1 MFNSNKDNWYRE
13 VKGNNIG
20 RDFIIGDLHGYYSLL
35 MTGLK
40 KVDFDFSKDR
50 LFSVGD
56 LVDRGPEPLECLNLL
71 KEKWFYPVMGNHE
84 YMLLSSLGQRL
95 GLLNTIQSFLYTD
108 RRKRNKEKIHFIEYL
123 KLINDMPIVIKV
135 NDNKIPFYIIHAA
148 RPIKNDIIWDD
159 NIFDVHKNKSLRN
172 KYLKQMLWG
181 RKLSKQAMLDN
192 NILHTKHL
200 YSNNENN
207 LNLNLDLINDR
218 YPFEKSSSVTYS
230 GHTIMDKIV
239 FHRSHIF
246 IDGGRYRGGDLRII
260 EHNDTI
266 EKIVNYQGKGG
277 IIPSSCDIGSL
288 TFGS

>member
-1 MFNSNKDNWYRE
+1 MFNGNKNNWYKE

-35 MTGLK
+35 MDGLK
-40 KVDFDFSKDR
+40 KLKFDFNKDR

-56 LVDRGPEPLECLNLL
+56 LVDRGPEPIECLNLL
-71 KEKWFYPVMGNHE
+71 KEDWFYPVMGNHE

-108 RRKRNKEKIHFIEYL
+108 RRKRNKEKVHFIEYL

-135 NDNKIPFYIIHAA
+135 NDNKVPFYIIHAA
-148 RPIKNDIIWDD
+148 RPIKNNIIWDD
-159 NIFDVHKNKSLRN
+159 NIFDIHRSKSLRS

-181 RKLSKQAMLDN
+181 RKLSKQAMFDN
-192 NILHTKHL
+192 NILHMKHL

-207 LNLNLDLINDR
+207 LHLELNSINDS
-218 YPFEKSSSVTYS
+218 YPFEKNSSVTYS

-260 EHNDTI
+260 DHNKTI
-266 EKIVNYQGKGG
+266 EKLSIYQGNGG

-288 TFGS
+288 ILGS